1 MKTATGACGECEGC
15 LNEMDWILTSVCG
28 CAGASLK
35 DVIDAIVSGANTVEK
50 FGEITGAGT
59 HCDRC
64 KGLVQNVIDLGR

>member
-1 MKTATGACGECEGC
+1 M
-15 LNEMDWILTSVCG
+15 CG

-59 HCDRC
+59 HCDRR